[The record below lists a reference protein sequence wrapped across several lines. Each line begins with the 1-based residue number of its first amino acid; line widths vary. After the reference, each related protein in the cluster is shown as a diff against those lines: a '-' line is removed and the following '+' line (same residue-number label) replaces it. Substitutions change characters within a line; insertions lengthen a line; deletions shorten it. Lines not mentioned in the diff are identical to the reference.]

1 MSDYPKFAPISRRYR
16 DITITEKIDGTNGLI
31 SIERAPFGSSIQRW
45 ARMEADL
52 FVVLG
57 NDLAE
62 DGLPDHEF
70 LVRAGS
76 RNRWLTVDDDNFGF
90 AKWVEDNKETLIAD
104 LGEGDH
110 YGEWWGSGIQR
121 GYGLTNGEKRFSL
134 FNTKRWGTS
143 YDFTTPQLEIVPILL
158 LEVANW
164 DSNIDLALHYLRV
177 NGSKAEPD
185 YMNPEG
191 IVIWHDQGRFYEKV
205 TLENDG
211 IPKSKVAP

>member
-31 SIERAPFGSSIQRW
+31 SIHPS
-45 ARMEADL
+45 
-52 FVVLG
+52 VVQVEIGEGIDYKPVGPL
-57 NDLAE
+57 E
-62 DGLPDHEF
+62 I
-70 LVRAGS
+70 RAGS